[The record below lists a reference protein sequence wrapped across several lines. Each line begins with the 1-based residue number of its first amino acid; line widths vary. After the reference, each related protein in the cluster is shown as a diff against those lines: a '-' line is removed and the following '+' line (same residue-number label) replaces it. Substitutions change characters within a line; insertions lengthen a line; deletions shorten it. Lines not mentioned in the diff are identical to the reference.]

1 MDAHSGPER
10 GAELA
15 RSGSPAP
22 APMSNMAGTVEVWFT
37 VRLEASL
44 GTNHSGNWTPVFG
57 EGAVAVLGGSVGS
70 VIVTVVS
77 SRGSRN
83 SSCGLAPLLV
93 MVTGTVTAVPAFRV
107 VAALSGSAGADAL
120 EALNTM
126 SPLYGWNSSLPAT
139 GSANSM
145 ISVHLPDTG
154 FTAYADAPSMLTA
167 PVVPGWP
174 TPFWP

>member
-1 MDAHSGPER
+1 MDAHSTPVP

-22 APMSNMAGTVEVWFT
+22 APMSNMAGTVEVWLT
-37 VRLEASL
+37 VRLDVAF
-44 GTNHSGNWTPVFG
+44 GTNHSGTSPRFG
-57 EGAVAVLGGSVGS
+57 RVAVDVLDGIVGS
-70 VIVTVVS
+70 VIMTFVS

-93 MVTGTVTAVPAFRV
+93 MVTGTVTAVPAFKV
-107 VAALSGSAGADAL
+107 VAALSGSVGADAL